1 MTQAAEALSNEAQN
15 RSQHTGYMDKETP
28 KPLKGKMGGTVDD
41 AEIAKFAAM
50 AEEWWDPDGKFK
62 PLHKFNPV
70 RIAYIRDRICSHF
83 DRDPLAPEPLKGLSI
98 LDIGCGGGL
107 LCEPLARLGAKVT
120 GIDATE
126 RSVHVAAAHATQMGL
141 DIDYRF
147 TSVEALADESTRF
160 DAVMN
165 MEVVEHVADV
175 DTFLTASANL
185 VTPDGL
191 MFLATLNRTAKSFA
205 MAIVGAEYI
214 LRWLPRGTHDWKKF
228 VKPSELAAALRPSGM
243 TLTELTGVAFNPL
256 KDEWKLVKRDLD
268 VNYMAI
274 AERR

>member
-1 MTQAAEALSNEAQN
+1 MAQPAESLPPAGGKP
-15 RSQHTGYMDKETP
+15 GYMDKETP
-28 KPLKGKMGGTVDD
+28 KPFGGTVDD

-70 RIAYIRDRICSHF
+70 RIAFIRDRLCARF
-83 DRDPLAPEPLKGLSI
+83 GRDPLAPEPLKGLSI

-107 LCEPLARLGAKVT
+107 LCEPLSRLGASVT

-126 RSVHVAAAHATQMGL
+126 RSVHVAAAHADQMGL

-147 TSVEALADESTRF
+147 TTVEDLAAGEKRF

-175 DTFLTASANL
+175 DIFLRASAGL
-185 VTPDGL
+185 VAPGGM
-191 MFLATLNRTAKSFA
+191 MFLATLNRTAKA
-205 MAIVGAEYI
+205 YALAIVGAEYV
-214 LRWLPRGTHDWKKF
+214 LGWLPRGTHDWKKF
-228 VKPSELAAALRPSGM
+228 VKPSELAAALRPAGM
-243 TLTELTGVAFNPL
+243 ALTELTGVAYNPL
-256 KDEWKLVKRDLD
+256 RDEWKLSPHDLA
-268 VNYMAI
+268 VNYMAV
-274 AERR
+274 AEQV